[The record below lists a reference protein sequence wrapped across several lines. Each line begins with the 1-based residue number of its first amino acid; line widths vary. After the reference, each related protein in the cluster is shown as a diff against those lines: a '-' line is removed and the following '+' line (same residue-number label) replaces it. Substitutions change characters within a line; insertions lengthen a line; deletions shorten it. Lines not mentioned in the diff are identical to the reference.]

1 MSIIINGVNIPNNG
15 DFIKYNGTNIEKVV
29 CNGIEVWKKQKDITL
44 TPTNHHGLTVTGLW
58 ARSYESYR
66 GDLDGETYSIE
77 IENVDLTSYNKIRC
91 NIEVTNSVTTSN
103 GGSITVKLVAGG
115 SSNSKVVGRV
125 YAEYDPDEPGRGNS
139 VTENAVVELNV
150 SGVTGQR
157 TVYIDMK
164 LYHGTNHVD
173 EGNLIGRYSVKSI
186 EFLSQ

>member
-1 MSIIINGVNIPNNG
+1 MSIIINGVEIPNTGN
-15 DFIKYNGTNIEKVV
+15 IIYNGVDLDKVI

-58 ARSYESYR
+58 ARSYESYS
-66 GDLDGETYSIE
+66 GNLDGETYSIE

-115 SSNSKVVGRV
+115 SSNSKVVGSV
-125 YAEYDPDEPGRGNS
+125 YASYDPDEPDRGNS

-150 SGVTGQR
+150 SGVTGKR

-164 LYHGTNHVD
+164 LYHGTNHLD
-173 EGNLIGRYSVKSI
+173 EGNLTGRYSVKSI